1 MKTLVLT
8 ILTLTVVMLS
18 PSMSMDKTDGMH
30 EKADGMKME
39 TDGMHEK
46 TDSMK
51 METDGMHEK
60 ADGMKMK
67 TEEKMK

>member
-18 PSMSMDKTDGMH
+18 PSMSMDKTDGM
-30 EKADGMKME
+30 KME
-39 TDGMHEK
+39 
-46 TDSMK
+46 
-51 METDGMHEK
+51 
-60 ADGMKMK
+60 

>member
-18 PSMSMDKTDGMH
+18 PSMSMDKTDSMKMDADGMHKKADGMKMESGGMH

-39 TDGMHEK
+39 
-46 TDSMK
+46 
-51 METDGMHEK
+51 
-60 ADGMKMK
+60 A
-67 TEEKMK
+67 EEKMK

>member
-18 PSMSMDKTDGMH
+18 PSMSMDKTDGM
-30 EKADGMKME
+30 KIYA
-39 TDGMHEK
+39 
-46 TDSMK
+46 
-51 METDGMHEK
+51 DGMHEK
-60 ADGMKMK
+60 ADGMKME